1 LKRLYID
8 PQKIP
13 LSPGA
18 RLSLNPYS
26 SSYLVRVL
34 RLQVGNSLL
43 CFDGFGQEYQAQ
55 LTIADSR
62 SAALQL
68 GPLSRSVPTPTP
80 RLVLLIALIKHRIE
94 AVVQQATELGATH
107 ITVVN
112 ADRSQAR
119 PPRSERLENVIR
131 HAAEQC
137 GRVWLPELR
146 IGEDLESAANQC
158 ECDRKLIAI
167 PKAGVTELSN
177 DLENTCFAIG
187 PEGDWSPNELQ
198 LARDA
203 GFEEVG
209 LGPIILRSTTAAA
222 VALSSIRQKWQWEVP
237 RV

>member
-1 LKRLYID
+1 M
-8 PQKIP
+8 
-13 LSPGA
+13 
-18 RLSLNPYS
+18 
-26 SSYLVRVL
+26 RVL

-62 SAALQL
+62 SAVLQL
-68 GPLSRSVPTPTP
+68 GPLSRSVPTPAP
-80 RLVLLIALIKHRIE
+80 RLVLLIALIKNRIE

-119 PPRSERLENVIR
+119 PPRSGRLENVIR
-131 HAAEQC
+131 HAVEQC

-187 PEGDWSPNELQ
+187 PEGDWSPNERQ

>member
-1 LKRLYID
+1 MKRLYVD
-8 PQKIP
+8 PKRITLGP
-13 LSPGA
+13 GLSIALSPE
-18 RLSLNPYS
+18 N

-34 RLQVGNSLL
+34 RLQVGNSIL
-43 CFDGFGQEYQAQ
+43 CFDGFGQEYEAQ
-55 LTIADSR
+55 VAVADSR
-62 SAALQL
+62 SAMLQL
-68 GPLSRSVPTPTP
+68 GALSRSLPTPTP
-80 RLVLLIALIKHRIE
+80 QLVLLIALVKYRIE
-94 AVVQQATELGATH
+94 TIVQQATELGATH
-107 ITVVN
+107 ITVIN

-158 ECDRKLIAI
+158 ACDRKFIAI
-167 PKAGVTELSN
+167 PKARVTELSN
-177 DLENTCFAIG
+177 DLKNTCFAIG
-187 PEGDWSPNELQ
+187 PEGDWSPNERQ

>member
-1 LKRLYID
+1 MKRLFID
-8 PQKIP
+8 PQEIR
-13 LSPGA
+13 LSPSA

-62 SAALQL
+62 SAGLQL
-68 GPLSRSVPTPTP
+68 GPLSRSVPTPAP

-107 ITVVN
+107 ITVIN

-146 IGEDLESAANQC
+146 IGDDLESAANQC

-222 VALSSIRQKWQWEVP
+222 VALSSIRQKWQWVVP

>member
-1 LKRLYID
+1 M
-8 PQKIP
+8 
-13 LSPGA
+13 
-18 RLSLNPYS
+18 
-26 SSYLVRVL
+26 RVL

-68 GPLSRSVPTPTP
+68 GPLSRSVPTPAP

-119 PPRSERLENVIR
+119 LPRPERLENVIP

-137 GRVWLPELR
+137 GRVWLPELH
-146 IGEDLESAANQC
+146 IGGDLESATNQC

-167 PKAGVTELSN
+167 PKTDVTELSN
-177 DLENTCFAIG
+177 DLKNTCVAIG
-187 PEGDWSPNELQ
+187 PEGDWSPDERQ
-198 LARDA
+198 LACDA

-209 LGPIILRSTTAAA
+209 FGPIILRSTTAAA